1 MNWRS
6 VLRGLAPV
14 AVAAGG
20 SLAAT
25 APAIAGPLH
34 FPRMV
39 HLRVPAFSSL
49 TAGVPASHGYRFELL
64 GLYQGRV
71 KGEAQSR
78 PASYLGISLLNG
90 PTEAKYM
97 VPGGVTP
104 DGAVVASLGPLGRI
118 AVRFVPRQVTEE
130 PLGPGCPGNKRIER
144 GVLRGTIA
152 FRGEGAYTAL
162 DATALPATLTTGSE
176 ALCTFH
182 PNRAQNSH
190 QQHESIR
197 FGGQW
202 NRGHGSFVDFT
213 AYEHP
218 RLGTATLRATAYE
231 KRGPISV
238 IRSAGTV
245 VPARA
250 APFDKTAGTASVDA
264 PAPFT
269 GSAHFHAFPGKEA
282 GSWLGP
288 LAVDFPGRPGVRL
301 AGRRY
306 EGSLLSGDECGPDD
320 PGESCIGLKVP
331 SPIALYPVRPAGA
344 PAPPER

>member
-1 MNWRS
+1 MSGRS
-6 VLRGLAPV
+6 ILRGLALV
-14 AVAAGG
+14 AVAASG
-20 SLAAT
+20 SLAAA
-25 APAIAGPLH
+25 APAVAGPPH
-34 FPRMV
+34 FPRTV

-49 TAGVPASHGYRFELL
+49 TAGVPASHGYRFELS
-64 GLYQGRV
+64 GLYEGRV
-71 KGEAQSR
+71 RGEAQSR
-78 PASYLGISLLNG
+78 PVSYLGISLHKG
-90 PTEAKYM
+90 STEAKYTL
-97 VPGGVTP
+97 PAGVTP
-104 DGAVVASLGPLGRI
+104 DGAVAASLGALGRI

-130 PLGPGCPGNKRIER
+130 PIGPGCPGNKRIER
-144 GVLRGTIA
+144 GVLRGAIA
-152 FRGEGAYTAL
+152 FRGDGDYADL
-162 DATALPATLTTGSE
+162 DATALPATLTTSPE

-182 PNRAQNSH
+182 PNQAQNSH
-190 QQHESIR
+190 KEHESIR

-218 RLGTATLRATAYE
+218 HLGTATLRATAYE

-250 APFDKTAGTASVDA
+250 APFDKTAGTASVA
-264 PAPFT
+264 TAAPFT
-269 GSAHFHAFPGKEA
+269 GSARFHAFPGKES
-282 GSWLGP
+282 GTWLGS
-288 LAVDFPGRPGVRL
+288 LAVDFPGRPGFRL

-306 EGSLLSGDECGPDD
+306 EGSLLSGNECGPDD

-331 SPIALYPVRPAGA
+331 SPIALYPVRPAET